1 MNCTNLTKVDLLFEI
16 LIRIDHIFRYASVL
30 VHLFYIV
37 LLICIK
43 EFQKKSLVFVN
54 HACIVNIFYCLNTF
68 FFIFGDK
75 PTFGNENI
83 NELLCS
89 FFEIAWVFASYIRS
103 YSILLIAIHRYVA
116 TYNIVLYA
124 KINSSNILITGAI
137 LIVWFISITFP
148 LISKN
153 FFETTRSSFMCLD
166 GFSPIFINTLMY
178 FIFNYFFMVIGPTF
192 AVIAI
197 YISIL
202 KKLKRVGYKGKQ
214 HSIIDRIFISGN
226 ELSQN
231 EKNFESKTVTEL
243 KNYKKQKRF
252 ANQFAL
258 MCLSV
263 IATSI
268 ILSIFTLRNIIP
280 RFLIIFHYWRPIFRI
295 YILSA
300 ISVLPIIAVCYNP
313 NRSFMLEKFKI
324 LKTKF
329 FCVFQKILK
338 LNF

>member
-1 MNCTNLTKVDLLFEI
+1 MNKTNLTKVDYFFEI
-16 LIRIDHIFRYASVL
+16 LIRIDHVFRYASVL

-37 LLICIK
+37 LLIGIK

-68 FFIFGDK
+68 FFMFGDK
-75 PTFGNENI
+75 PSFGNEKI
-83 NELLCS
+83 NELLCL
-89 FFEIAWVFASYIRS
+89 FFEIAWVFSSYIRS
-103 YSILLIAIHRYVA
+103 YSILLIAIHRYIA
-116 TYNIVLYA
+116 AYNMVLYA
-124 KINSSNILITGAI
+124 KINSSNILIASAI
-137 LIVWFISITFP
+137 SIIWFISITFP

-166 GFSPIFINTLMY
+166 GYSPKFTNTIMY
-178 FIFNYFFMVIGPTF
+178 FTFNYFFMIIGPTF
-192 AVIAI
+192 AVVGI
-197 YISIL
+197 YISIIRR
-202 KKLKRVGYKGKQ
+202 LKRVGYNVKQ
-214 HSIIDRIFISGN
+214 HSIIDRIFISDY
-226 ELSQN
+226 ELNQN
-231 EKNFESKTVTEL
+231 EKNFQTKTVSEI

-280 RFLIIFHYWRPIFRI
+280 RFLIIFHYWRPIFRV

-300 ISVLPIIAVCYNP
+300 ISILPLIAIFYHP
-313 NRSFMLEKFKI
+313 NKSAMLEKFKI
-324 LKTKF
+324 LKIKLFYF
-329 FCVFQKILK
+329 F
-338 LNF
+338 